1 MARPKYRHV
10 WEDLA
15 YIDSDHMTGW
25 DAFKGYQGTLTF
37 DGFDPDTAEMEHD
50 EARDVIRL
58 FYVAPKGE
66 LVRQT
71 IALER
76 RRCTYDKPDAAKG
89 GRVYFISP
97 CCGRRIRKLA
107 LLPQG
112 PRCARCGSITN
123 RSKRKSGVQRLIHK
137 ADLLAGRLDCPN
149 WYTPPN
155 ERPKG
160 MRRATFNRLAD
171 EHAQIV
177 TEAMRIIRPR
187 LMRAS
192 RHGFVGQMS
201 ALLRYGM

>member
-1 MARPKYRHV
+1 MARIKYRHV

-25 DAFKGYQGTLTF
+25 GAFKGYQGSVDF
-37 DGFDPDTAEMEHD
+37 EGFEPATAEMEHD
-50 EARDVIRL
+50 EARDVIRI
-58 FYVAPKGE
+58 FYVTAKGE

-71 IALER
+71 IALQR
-76 RRCTYDKPDAAKG
+76 RRCTYDKPDAVRG
-89 GRVYFISP
+89 GRVYFTSP
-97 CCGRRIRKLA
+97 CCGRRVRKLA
-107 LLPQG
+107 LLACGMRCG
-112 PRCARCGSITN
+112 PCGSITN

-137 ADLLAGRLDCPN
+137 ADILAGRLDCPN

-171 EHAQIV
+171 EHARLV
-177 TEAMRIIRPR
+177 EDAMRVIRPR
-187 LMRAS
+187 LMRAAG
-192 RHGFVGQMS
+192 RGIVGQMS